1 LFISYKFFSNKTV
14 LLFLRSK
21 YYSVYKTILVKKRTF
36 AVDIDGTITENG
48 GGRIHLD
55 ALDALRRLTNMG
67 HDVIFVTG
75 RSSVEAF
82 LLSVFGGT
90 TKVAVGENGGCIA
103 FDSND
108 HLLLGDIQECKNAFE
123 IIKNNVDNVQEK
135 PVFPRMTE
143 VVLERTFDLDLAK
156 KVLSENN
163 FDVQLSD
170 SQYAYHINSSGIDKG
185 TGFSKIMEKFSI
197 LKEDVIAIGDSA
209 TDIPLFKVA
218 KTSVALGNA
227 SDDVK
232 SEATMTVSANAGD
245 GVLEAL
251 DKLAPK
257 LSEI

>member
-1 LFISYKFFSNKTV
+1 
-14 LLFLRSK
+14 
-21 YYSVYKTILVKKRTF
+21 
-36 AVDIDGTITENG
+36 VDIDGTITENG

-55 ALDALRRLTNMG
+55 ALESLRRLTNMG
-67 HDVIFVTG
+67 HDVIYVTG
-75 RSSVEAF
+75 RSSVEAY

-108 HLLLGDIQECKNAFE
+108 HLLLGDIKECRNAFD
-123 IIKNNVDNVQEK
+123 IIKNNIDGVVEK
-135 PVFPRMTE
+135 PVFPRLTE
-143 VVLERTFDLDLAK
+143 VVLERTFDLELAK
-156 KVLSENN
+156 KILSEQKI
-163 FDVQLSD
+163 DVKLSD
-170 SQYAYHINSSGIDKG
+170 SQYAYHINSPGIDKG
-185 TGFSKIMEKFSI
+185 YGFSKIMDKFSI
-197 LKEDVIAIGDSA
+197 SSDDVIAIGDSA

-218 KTSVALGNA
+218 KTSIALGNA

-232 SEATMTVSANAGD
+232 SEATMTVSASAGD

>member
-1 LFISYKFFSNKTV
+1 M
-14 LLFLRSK
+14 
-21 YYSVYKTILVKKRTF
+21 KKRTF

-55 ALDALRRLTNMG
+55 ALDALRRLTVMG

-82 LLSVFGGT
+82 LLSIFGGT
-90 TKVAVGENGGCIA
+90 TKIAVGENGGCITL
-103 FDSND
+103 DTND
-108 HLLLGDIQECKNAFE
+108 HTLLGDIKECENAFQ
-123 IIKNNVDNVQEK
+123 IIKKNIDNVVEK

-143 VVLERTFDLDLAK
+143 VVLERTFDLDLAR
-156 KVLSENN
+156 KVVSENN
-163 FDVQLSD
+163 LNVELSD
-170 SQYAYHINSSGIDKG
+170 SQYAFHINSSGIDKG

-197 LKEDVIAIGDSA
+197 QSDDVIAIGDSA

-227 SDDVK
+227 SEKVK
-232 SEATMTVSANAGD
+232 SEATMIVSANAGD

>member
-1 LFISYKFFSNKTV
+1 MF
-14 LLFLRSK
+14 FLRSK
-21 YYSVYKTILVKKRTF
+21 YYSVQKTIFVKKRTF

-67 HDVIFVTG
+67 HTVIFVTG
-75 RSSVEAF
+75 RSSVEGY

-90 TKVAVGENGGCIA
+90 TKITVGENGGCITL
-103 FDSND
+103 DSND
-108 HLLLGDIQECKNAFE
+108 HILLGNIEECKTAL
-123 IIKNNVDNVQEK
+123 NVMKSSIDNVKEK
-135 PVFPRMTE
+135 LVFPRMTE
-143 VVLERTFDLDLAK
+143 VVLERTFDLDLARK
-156 KVLSENN
+156 LLSENN
-163 FDVQLSD
+163 IDVKLSD
-170 SQYAYHINSSGIDKG
+170 SQYAFHINSHGIDKG

-197 LKEDVIAIGDSA
+197 LRDDVIAIGDSA
-209 TDIPLFKVA
+209 TDVPLFKLA

-227 SDDVK
+227 SEIVK

>member
-1 LFISYKFFSNKTV
+1 
-14 LLFLRSK
+14 
-21 YYSVYKTILVKKRTF
+21 VKKRIF

-55 ALDALRRLTNMG
+55 ALDALRRLTVMG

-82 LLSVFGGT
+82 LLSIFGGT
-90 TKVAVGENGGCIA
+90 TKIAVGENGGCITL
-103 FDSND
+103 DTND
-108 HLLLGDIQECKNAFE
+108 HTLLGDIKECENAFQ
-123 IIKNNVDNVQEK
+123 IIKKNIDNVVEK

-143 VVLERTFDLDLAK
+143 VVLERTFDLDLAR
-156 KVLSENN
+156 KVVSENN
-163 FDVQLSD
+163 LNVELSD
-170 SQYAYHINSSGIDKG
+170 SQYAFHINSSGIDKG

-197 LKEDVIAIGDSA
+197 QSDDVIAIGDSA

-227 SDDVK
+227 SEKVK
-232 SEATMTVSANAGD
+232 SEATMIVSANAGD